1 MYRHGIL
8 HRLKLFKKHTFVIRF
23 LFLNH
28 SSIFELITTLQDD
41 EDDNEKDDNNNVW
54 DSDNEDVEWKPG
66 KDKVMKLFIDFMSLI
81 LTLLFIFS
89 HILPFYFF
97 EPTLPPLFNLFVSFF
112 LSLIL
117 FFLSHSLTLSLPLSL
132 SIYLSI
138 CLSHSLSLSHTYKHK
153 LLPPYFVPSI
163 SFSPLSSLQPTSY
176 EPEGPMG
183 RLLRAVNESDFPPG
197 MSDSE

>member
-1 MYRHGIL
+1 MRMTMKRMTTTMCGTQIT
-8 HRLKLFKKHTFVIRF
+8 RMSSGSRGKIRWWSCSLTSCH
-23 LFLNH
+23 LFLLY
-28 SSIFELITTLQDD
+28 SF
-41 EDDNEKDDNNNVW
+41 
-54 DSDNEDVEWKPG
+54 
-66 KDKVMKLFIDFMSLI
+66 
-81 LTLLFIFS
+81 FS
-89 HILPFYFF
+89 HILPFPFYFF
-97 EPTLPPLFNLFVSFF
+97 VLSLPPFFNLFVSFF